1 MTKEEAKAF
10 VDKLTDEEVLFVKAF
25 LDKLD
30 KEKEQNNEQ
39 DHSRNHP

>member
-10 VDKLTDEEVLFVKAF
+10 VDSLTDEEVIVVKQF

-30 KEKEQNNEQ
+30 KEKEPENEQ
-39 DHSRNHP
+39 GQV